1 MGRREKIIYPL
12 ISIFIVF
19 SMIYFQIT
27 PKDITNLDN
36 VLLGTITLASIG
48 IGFLVA
54 AVSMLSTLESNKFF
68 MKLTSL
74 GTDIKLLK
82 ILTITI
88 RLLLAISIFSLVLL
102 LITSI
107 QELKIL
113 KDIIFYCWV
122 GLLIYSLLLID
133 VVVKIFLDVVN
144 TVKSEQKDR

>member
-68 MKLTSL
+68 KKLTSL

-144 TVKSEQKDR
+144 TVKSEQKD

>member
-1 MGRREKIIYPL
+1 MGRREKIIYPV

-68 MKLTSL
+68 VKLTSL

-88 RLLLAISIFSLVLL
+88 RLFLAISIFSLVLL

-107 QELKIL
+107 EELKIL
-113 KDIIFYCWV
+113 KDIIFYCWA

-144 TVKSEQKDR
+144 TVKSEQ

>member
-1 MGRREKIIYPL
+1 MGRREKIIYPA

-107 QELKIL
+107 EELKIL

-144 TVKSEQKDR
+144 TVKSEQ

>member
-1 MGRREKIIYPL
+1 
-12 ISIFIVF
+12 
-19 SMIYFQIT
+19 MIYFQIT

-68 MKLTSL
+68 VKLTSL

-88 RLLLAISIFSLVLL
+88 RLFLAISIFSLVLL

-107 QELKIL
+107 EELKIL
-113 KDIIFYCWV
+113 KDIIFYCWA

-144 TVKSEQKDR
+144 TVKSEQ

>member
-68 MKLTSL
+68 KKLTSL

-144 TVKSEQKDR
+144 TVKSEQKN

>member
-1 MGRREKIIYPL
+1 
-12 ISIFIVF
+12 
-19 SMIYFQIT
+19 MIYFQIT

-68 MKLTSL
+68 KKLTSL